1 MAIAKSPSRTAP
13 IRILTAVPV
22 CDGHDSAVTTINI
35 ELARHGIE
43 VIYLGYHQSVGA
55 IVRAAIQE
63 DANVVGLSSYN
74 GGHIVFFK
82 EVADQLKR
90 SGNGDIP
97 VFGGGGGTITKADER
112 VMKRQG
118 TDRIFF
124 AGTPLAD
131 IMAIIQ
137 RDYARITKPNAKF
150 KGDRALA
157 RAITLA
163 ESAAFGE
170 TQGGARTMGGLSLK
184 RSAKSRRAPAKTAF
198 VVGVAGPGGAGK
210 STLIDE
216 LTSRFLNHVPH
227 GRIALLANDPSH
239 PDSGGAILGD
249 RVSAIYAQD
258 DRVFF
263 RSLATRGSLTGL
275 SAAAPAAIDILKQSG
290 EFDLILVES
299 VGVGQ
304 ESDPFRVFGKEQ
316 KLVDATLFVLAPH
329 YGGLIQLQKIALLNG
344 ADLVALNKCDHP
356 MAHTA
361 KAEIQARLHQNA
373 KDQTLHPTTAAKHFD
388 PGVDAL
394 FAAIAELAG
403 LKVGTVIPDRP
414 DYDTGGERPC
424 HLEIEGGPDLRAG
437 RVESPTTKKHQK
449 GGAVIPNR
457 PSRAPKRTSSAPL
470 IKSRSRLT
478 PSRAKKGGRS

>member
-1 MAIAKSPSRTAP
+1 MAAAKTPRPRAP
-13 IRILTAVPV
+13 LRILTAVPV

-43 VIYLGYHQSVGA
+43 VIYLGYHQSAAA

-63 DANVVGLSSYN
+63 DVNVVGLSSYN

-82 EVADQLKR
+82 EVVDQLKK

-97 VFGGGGGTITKADER
+97 VFGGGGGTITHADER

-118 TDRIFF
+118 TDRIYF

-131 IMAIIQ
+131 MMAEIK
-137 RDYARITKPNAKF
+137 RDFARAAKPNAKF
-150 KGDRALA
+150 KGDRVLA
-157 RAITLA
+157 RAITVA
-163 ESAAFGE
+163 ENDAFE
-170 TQGGARTMGGLSLK
+170 GGVRVPRGLSK
-184 RSAKSRRAPAKTAF
+184 PARSAGSTRKSF

-216 LTSRFLNHVPH
+216 LTSRFLRSCPG

-239 PDSGGAILGD
+239 PDSQGAILGD

-275 SAAAPAAIDILKQSG
+275 STAAPAAIDILKASG

-304 ESDPFRVFGKEQ
+304 ESDPFGIFGGR
-316 KLVDATLFVLAPH
+316 KLVDATLFVLAPY

-361 KAEIQARLHQNA
+361 KAEIQARLNQNG
-373 KDQTLHPTTAAKHFD
+373 KGQKLHATTAAKHFD

-394 FAAIAELAG
+394 FLAIAKLGNLPVSA
-403 LKVGTVIPDRP
+403 
-414 DYDTGGERPC
+414 GGEKAC
-424 HLEIEGGPDLRAG
+424 QME
-437 RVESPTTKKHQK
+437 V
-449 GGAVIPNR
+449 
-457 PSRAPKRTSSAPL
+457 SS
-470 IKSRSRLT
+470 
-478 PSRAKKGGRS
+478 

>member
-1 MAIAKSPSRTAP
+1 MAAASSPRPAAP
-13 IRILTAVPV
+13 LRILTAVPV

-35 ELARHGIE
+35 ELARHGLE
-43 VIYLGYHQSVGA
+43 VIYLGYHQSAAA

-63 DANVVGLSSYN
+63 DVNVVGLSSYN

-82 EVADQLKR
+82 EVADQLKQ

-97 VFGGGGGTITKADER
+97 VFGGGGGTITQADER

-118 TDRIFF
+118 TDRIYF
-124 AGTPLAD
+124 AGTPLDAMMVE
-131 IMAIIQ
+131 IK
-137 RDYARITKPNAKF
+137 RDYARIAKPNKKF

-163 ESAAFGE
+163 ESGAPRASHL
-170 TQGGARTMGGLSLK
+170 TPPTSNGARR
-184 RSAKSRRAPAKTAF
+184 RSF

-216 LTSRFLNHVPH
+216 LTSRFLRSNPT

-263 RSLATRGSLTGL
+263 RSLATRGNLTGL
-275 SAAAPAAIDILKQSG
+275 SAAAPAAIDILKNSG
-290 EFDLILVES
+290 EFDLIFVES

-304 ESDPFRVFGKEQ
+304 ESDPFRIFGKGP
-316 KLVDATLFVLAPH
+316 KLVDATLFVLAPY

-361 KAEIQARLHQNA
+361 KAEIQARLDQNHR
-373 KDQTLHPTTAAKHFD
+373 DQKLHATTAAKHFD

-394 FAAIAELAG
+394 YAAIAG
-403 LKVGTVIPDRP
+403 LGGLDVAR
-414 DYDTGGERPC
+414 GGEKAC
-424 HLEIEGGPDLRAG
+424 QLE
-437 RVESPTTKKHQK
+437 V
-449 GGAVIPNR
+449 
-457 PSRAPKRTSSAPL
+457 SS
-470 IKSRSRLT
+470 
-478 PSRAKKGGRS
+478 

>member
-1 MAIAKSPSRTAP
+1 MAAAHPRRPTTP
-13 IRILTAVPV
+13 LRILTAVPI

-43 VIYLGYHQSVGA
+43 VIYLGYHQAASA

-82 EVADQLKR
+82 EVIDQLKLK
-90 SGNGDIP
+90 GNGDIP
-97 VFGGGGGTITKADER
+97 VFGGGGGTITQADER

-124 AGTPLAD
+124 AGTPLDD
-131 IMAIIQ
+131 IMALIQ
-137 RDYARITKPNAKF
+137 REYTRVAKPNAKF

-157 RAITLA
+157 RAITIA
-163 ESAAFGE
+163 ESDAFIV
-170 TQGGARTMGGLSLK
+170 GGASRPDS
-184 RSAKSRRAPAKTAF
+184 KSSGRKAPPTVKTALAPPKRRSREGGF
-198 VVGVAGPGGAGK
+198 VLGVAGPGGAGK

-216 LTSRFLNHVPH
+216 LTSRFLRHAPT
-227 GRIALLANDPSH
+227 GRIAILANDPSH

-249 RVSAIYAQD
+249 RVSAIYSQD

-275 SAAAPAAIDILKQSG
+275 SAAAPAAIDILKNSG

-304 ESDPFRVFGKEQ
+304 ESDPFRIYGKGP
-316 KLVDATLFVLAPH
+316 KLVDATLFVLAPY

-361 KAEIQARLHQNA
+361 KAEIQARLDQNH
-373 KDQTLHPTTAAKHFD
+373 KGQTLHPTTAAKHFD

-394 FAAIAELAG
+394 FAAIQALS
-403 LKVGTVIPDRP
+403 VGAVAPN
-414 DYDTGGERPC
+414 
-424 HLEIEGGPDLRAG
+424 GPDA
-437 RVESPTTKKHQK
+437 
-449 GGAVIPNR
+449 
-457 PSRAPKRTSSAPL
+457 
-470 IKSRSRLT
+470 
-478 PSRAKKGGRS
+478 

>member
-1 MAIAKSPSRTAP
+1 MAAAKSPRTAVP
-13 IRILTAVPV
+13 LRILTAVPV

-43 VIYLGYHQSVGA
+43 VIYLGYHQSASA

-63 DANVVGLSSYN
+63 DVNVVGLSSYN

-82 EVADQLKR
+82 EVAGQLRK

-97 VFGGGGGTITKADER
+97 VFGGGGGTITHADAR
-112 VMKRQG
+112 VMQRQG
-118 TDRIFF
+118 TDRIYF
-124 AGTPLAD
+124 AGTPLD
-131 IMAIIQ
+131 QMMAEIK
-137 RDYARITKPNAKF
+137 RDYARTAKPNARF

-157 RAITLA
+157 RAITIA
-163 ESAAFGE
+163 ENESLE
-170 TQGGARTMGGLSLK
+170 AR
-184 RSAKSRRAPAKTAF
+184 RPRRAAPAGEVARAPRKSF

-216 LTSRFLNHVPH
+216 LTSRFLRSNPT

-275 SAAAPAAIDILKQSG
+275 SAAAPAAIDILRHSG

-304 ESDPFRVFGKEQ
+304 ESDPFRIFGAGPR
-316 KLVDATLFVLAPH
+316 LVDATLFVLAPY

-361 KAEIQARLHQNA
+361 RAEIQARLNQNG
-373 KDQTLHPTTAAKHFD
+373 KGQTLHATTAAKHFD
-388 PGVDAL
+388 PGVDTL
-394 FAAIAELAG
+394 FAAIAQLG
-403 LKVGTVIPDRP
+403 DLPLS
-414 DYDTGGERPC
+414 TGGEKAC
-424 HLEIEGGPDLRAG
+424 HLE
-437 RVESPTTKKHQK
+437 V
-449 GGAVIPNR
+449 
-457 PSRAPKRTSSAPL
+457 SS
-470 IKSRSRLT
+470 
-478 PSRAKKGGRS
+478 

>member
-1 MAIAKSPSRTAP
+1 MAAAHPRRPSAP
-13 IRILTAVPV
+13 LRILTAVPI

-43 VIYLGYHQSVGA
+43 VIYLGYHQSAAA

-63 DANVVGLSSYN
+63 DVNVVGLSSYN

-82 EVADQLKR
+82 AVIDQLKLKG
-90 SGNGDIP
+90 SGDIP
-97 VFGGGGGTITKADER
+97 VFGGGGGTITPADER

-124 AGTPLAD
+124 AGTPLDD
-131 IMAIIQ
+131 IMALIQ
-137 RDYARITKPNAKF
+137 RDYVRVAKPNARF

-163 ESAAFGE
+163 ESVAPRSPLPAPRSKN
-170 TQGGARTMGGLSLK
+170 GAQR
-184 RSAKSRRAPAKTAF
+184 RSY
-198 VVGVAGPGGAGK
+198 VLGVAGPGGAGK

-216 LTSRFLNHVPH
+216 LTSRFLRHAPT
-227 GRIALLANDPSH
+227 GRIAILANDPSH

-249 RVSAIYAQD
+249 RVSAIYSQD

-275 SAAAPAAIDILKQSG
+275 SAAAPAAIDILKNSG

-304 ESDPFRVFGKEQ
+304 ESDPFRIFGQ
-316 KLVDATLFVLAPH
+316 GPKLVDATLFVLAPY

-356 MAHTA
+356 MALTA
-361 KAEIQARLHQNA
+361 KAEIQARLDQNG
-373 KDQTLHPTTAAKHFD
+373 KGQTLHPTTAAKHFD

-394 FAAIAELAG
+394 FAAIQRLA
-403 LKVGTVIPDRP
+403 V
-414 DYDTGGERPC
+414 
-424 HLEIEGGPDLRAG
+424 
-437 RVESPTTKKHQK
+437 
-449 GGAVIPNR
+449 GAVAPNG
-457 PSRAPKRTSSAPL
+457 PGA
-470 IKSRSRLT
+470 
-478 PSRAKKGGRS
+478 

>member
-1 MAIAKSPSRTAP
+1 MPAVRSHAHARPL
-13 IRILTAVPV
+13 RILTAVPI

-43 VIYLGYHQSVGA
+43 VIYLGYHQSASA

-63 DANVVGLSSYN
+63 DVNVVGLSSYN

-82 EVADQLKR
+82 EVADQLKKLG
-90 SGNGDIP
+90 SGDIP
-97 VFGGGGGTITKADER
+97 VFGGGGGTITQADER
-112 VMKRQG
+112 LMQRQG

-124 AGTPLAD
+124 AGTPLDD
-131 IMAIIQ
+131 IMAVIK
-137 RDYARITKPNAKF
+137 RDYARDAKPNARF

-163 ESAAFGE
+163 EEAA
-170 TQGGARTMGGLSLK
+170 TGGARAPRGLAK
-184 RSAKSRRAPAKTAF
+184 PARSAGSTKKSF

-216 LTSRFLNHVPH
+216 LTSRFLRRNPA
-227 GRIALLANDPSH
+227 GRIAILANDPSH
-239 PDSGGAILGD
+239 PDSNGAILGD
-249 RVSAIYAQD
+249 RVSAIYSQD

-263 RSLATRGSLTGL
+263 RSLATRGNLTGL
-275 SAAAPAAIDILKQSG
+275 SAAAPAAIDILKKSG

-304 ESDPFRVFGKEQ
+304 ESDPFRNYGKGP

-329 YGGLIQLQKIALLNG
+329 YGGRIQLQKIALLTG

-361 KAEIQARLHQNA
+361 RAEIQARLDQNG
-373 KDQTLHPTTAAKHFD
+373 KNQKLHATTAAKHFD

-394 FAAIAELAG
+394 FDALARLG
-403 LKVGTVIPDRP
+403 DLPVS
-414 DYDTGGERPC
+414 TGGEKAC
-424 HLEIEGGPDLRAG
+424 QLE
-437 RVESPTTKKHQK
+437 V
-449 GGAVIPNR
+449 
-457 PSRAPKRTSSAPL
+457 SS
-470 IKSRSRLT
+470 
-478 PSRAKKGGRS
+478 

>member
-1 MAIAKSPSRTAP
+1 MVVAKTPRPTVP
-13 IRILTAVPV
+13 LRILTAVPV

-43 VIYLGYHQSVGA
+43 VIYLGYHQSVAA
-55 IVRAAIQE
+55 IARAAVQE
-63 DANVVGLSSYN
+63 DVNVVGLSSYN
-74 GGHIVFFK
+74 GGHIVFFR
-82 EVADQLKR
+82 EVVEALRR

-97 VFGGGGGTITKADER
+97 VFGGGGGTITPADER
-112 VMKRQG
+112 VMHRQG

-124 AGTPLAD
+124 AGTPLAE
-131 IMAIIQ
+131 IMSVIH
-137 RDYARITKPNAKF
+137 RDYARLPKGASRP

-157 RAITLA
+157 RALTLA
-163 ESAAFGE
+163 ERGAKVPATRRTGSA
-170 TQGGARTMGGLSLK
+170 
-184 RSAKSRRAPAKTAF
+184 RSF
-198 VVGVAGPGGAGK
+198 VLGVAGPGGAGK

-216 LTSRFLNHVPH
+216 LTSRFLRSQPS
-227 GRIALLANDPSH
+227 GRIAILANDPSH

-275 SAAAPAAIDILKQSG
+275 SAAAPAAIEILRQSG

-304 ESDPFRVFGKEQ
+304 ESDPFRVFGRGP
-316 KLVDATLFVLAPH
+316 KLVDATLFVLAPY

-361 KAEIQARLHQNA
+361 RAEIQARLNQNGRG
-373 KDQTLHPTTAAKHFD
+373 QVLHPTTAAKHFD

-394 FAAIAELAG
+394 FSALAG
-403 LKVGTVIPDRP
+403 LAGLEPA
-414 DYDTGGERPC
+414 GG
-424 HLEIEGGPDLRAG
+424 
-437 RVESPTTKKHQK
+437 
-449 GGAVIPNR
+449 
-457 PSRAPKRTSSAPL
+457 
-470 IKSRSRLT
+470 
-478 PSRAKKGGRS
+478 

>member
-1 MAIAKSPSRTAP
+1 MAAAKIPRPGAP
-13 IRILTAVPV
+13 LRILTAVPV

-43 VIYLGYHQSVGA
+43 VIYLGYHQSASA

-82 EVADQLKR
+82 EVVDQLRK

-97 VFGGGGGTITKADER
+97 VFGGGGGTITHADAR

-118 TDRIFF
+118 TDRIYF

-131 IMAIIQ
+131 MMAEIK
-137 RDYARITKPNAKF
+137 RDYARAAKPNTKF

-157 RAITLA
+157 RAITIA
-163 ESAAFGE
+163 ESGSTRYPLPA
-170 TQGGARTMGGLSLK
+170 TRYSRGAKPG
-184 RSAKSRRAPAKTAF
+184 AY

-216 LTSRFLNHVPH
+216 LTSRFLKNCPG

-239 PDSGGAILGD
+239 PDSHGAILGD

-263 RSLATRGSLTGL
+263 RSMATRGSLTGL
-275 SAAAPAAIDILKQSG
+275 SAAAPAAIDILKASG
-290 EFDLILVES
+290 QFDLILVES

-304 ESDPFRVFGKEQ
+304 ESDPFGIFGGK

-361 KAEIQARLHQNA
+361 KAEIQARLNQNG
-373 KDQTLHPTTAAKHFD
+373 KGQQLHATTAAKHFD

-394 FAAIAELAG
+394 FAAIAKLGG
-403 LKVGTVIPDRP
+403 L
-414 DYDTGGERPC
+414 DTARGGEKAC
-424 HLEIEGGPDLRAG
+424 WMASPDA
-437 RVESPTTKKHQK
+437 
-449 GGAVIPNR
+449 
-457 PSRAPKRTSSAPL
+457 
-470 IKSRSRLT
+470 
-478 PSRAKKGGRS
+478 

>member
-1 MAIAKSPSRTAP
+1 MAVAHPRRPTAP
-13 IRILTAVPV
+13 LRILTAVPI

-43 VIYLGYHQSVGA
+43 VIYLGYHQSASA

-63 DANVVGLSSYN
+63 DVNVLGLSSYN
-74 GGHIVFFK
+74 GGHLVFFK
-82 EVADQLKR
+82 EVIDQLKKKG
-90 SGNGDIP
+90 SGDIP
-97 VFGGGGGTITKADER
+97 VFGGGGGTITHADAR

-124 AGTPLAD
+124 AGTPLDD
-131 IMAIIQ
+131 IMALIK
-137 RDYARITKPNAKF
+137 REYARRAKPNAKI

-157 RAITLA
+157 RANTLA
-163 ESAAFGE
+163 EGGTRPPDAF
-170 TQGGARTMGGLSLK
+170 A
-184 RSAKSRRAPAKTAF
+184 RSASRTPRSTKKSF
-198 VVGVAGPGGAGK
+198 VLGVAGPGGAGK

-216 LTSRFLNHVPH
+216 LTSRFLRHSPT
-227 GRIALLANDPSH
+227 GRIAILANDPSH

-249 RVSAIYAQD
+249 RVSAIYSQD

-275 SAAAPAAIDILKQSG
+275 SAAAPAAIDILRQSG

-304 ESDPFRVFGKEQ
+304 ESDPFRIYGKGP
-316 KLVDATLFVLAPH
+316 KLVDATLFVLAPY

-361 KAEIQARLHQNA
+361 KAEIQARLDQNG

-388 PGVDAL
+388 PGVDEL
-394 FAAIAELAG
+394 FAAIQRLSGRAAA
-403 LKVGTVIPDRP
+403 PN
-414 DYDTGGERPC
+414 
-424 HLEIEGGPDLRAG
+424 GPG
-437 RVESPTTKKHQK
+437 V
-449 GGAVIPNR
+449 
-457 PSRAPKRTSSAPL
+457 
-470 IKSRSRLT
+470 
-478 PSRAKKGGRS
+478 

>member
-1 MAIAKSPSRTAP
+1 MAAAKTPRSAAP
-13 IRILTAVPV
+13 LRILTAVPV

-43 VIYLGYHQSVGA
+43 VIYLGYHQSAAA

-63 DANVVGLSSYN
+63 DVNVVGLSSYN

-82 EVADQLKR
+82 EVADQLKQ

-97 VFGGGGGTITKADER
+97 VFGGGGGTITHADER

-118 TDRIFF
+118 TDRIYF
-124 AGTPLAD
+124 AGTPLETM
-131 IMAIIQ
+131 MAEIK
-137 RDYARITKPNAKF
+137 REYARAAKPNAKF
-150 KGDRALA
+150 RGDRALA
-157 RAITLA
+157 RAITIA
-163 ESAAFGE
+163 ESEIA
-170 TQGGARTMGGLSLK
+170 GGVSRPDSKSSGRKAPPTAK
-184 RSAKSRRAPAKTAF
+184 PAKSF

-216 LTSRFLNHVPH
+216 LTSRFLRARPT

-258 DRVFF
+258 DRVYF

-275 SAAAPAAIDILKQSG
+275 SAAAPAAIEILKASG

-304 ESDPFRVFGKEQ
+304 ESDPFRIFGGGP
-316 KLVDATLFVLAPH
+316 KLVDATLFVLAPY

-361 KAEIQARLHQNA
+361 KAEIQGRLNQNG
-373 KDQTLHPTTAAKHFD
+373 KGQTLQTTTAAKHFD

-394 FAAIAELAG
+394 FAAIARLGGLDLA
-403 LKVGTVIPDRP
+403 K
-414 DYDTGGERPC
+414 GGEKAC
-424 HLEIEGGPDLRAG
+424 QME
-437 RVESPTTKKHQK
+437 VPT
-449 GGAVIPNR
+449 
-457 PSRAPKRTSSAPL
+457 
-470 IKSRSRLT
+470 
-478 PSRAKKGGRS
+478 

>member
-1 MAIAKSPSRTAP
+1 MAAASIPRPAAP
-13 IRILTAVPV
+13 LRILTAVPV

-43 VIYLGYHQSVGA
+43 VIYLGYHQSAAA

-63 DANVVGLSSYN
+63 DVNVVGLSSYN

-82 EVADQLKR
+82 EVADQLRK

-112 VMKRQG
+112 VMQRQG
-118 TDRIFF
+118 TDRIYF
-124 AGTPLAD
+124 AGTPLARM
-131 IMAIIQ
+131 MAEIK
-137 RDYARITKPNAKF
+137 RDYARAAKPNKKF
-150 KGDRALA
+150 QGDRTLA
-157 RAITLA
+157 RAISIA
-163 ESAAFGE
+163 ECRAGSPNPATNLLPRPKKAGFGDPAL
-170 TQGGARTMGGLSLK
+170 QKNKAR
-184 RSAKSRRAPAKTAF
+184 PF
-198 VVGVAGPGGAGK
+198 IVGVAGPGGAGK

-216 LTSRFLNHVPH
+216 LTSRFLRSNPT

-275 SAAAPAAIDILKQSG
+275 SAAAPAAIDILKDSG
-290 EFDLILVES
+290 EFDLIFVES

-304 ESDPFRVFGKEQ
+304 ESDPFRIFGQ
-316 KLVDATLFVLAPH
+316 GPKLVDATLFVLAPY

-344 ADLVALNKCDHP
+344 ADLVAVNKCDHP

-361 KAEIQARLHQNA
+361 KAEIQARLDQNGREQ
-373 KDQTLHPTTAAKHFD
+373 KLHATTAAKHFD

-394 FAAIAELAG
+394 YAAIARLGGLAEA
-403 LKVGTVIPDRP
+403 P
-414 DYDTGGERPC
+414 GGEKPC
-424 HLEIEGGPDLRAG
+424 QME
-437 RVESPTTKKHQK
+437 V
-449 GGAVIPNR
+449 
-457 PSRAPKRTSSAPL
+457 SS
-470 IKSRSRLT
+470 
-478 PSRAKKGGRS
+478 

>member
-1 MAIAKSPSRTAP
+1 MAAAHSPRNAAP
-13 IRILTAVPV
+13 LRILTAVPV

-43 VIYLGYHQSVGA
+43 VIYLGYHQSASA

-63 DANVVGLSSYN
+63 DVNVVGLSSYN

-82 EVADQLKR
+82 EVCDQLRK
-90 SGNGDIP
+90 SGNADIP
-97 VFGGGGGTITKADER
+97 VFGGGGGTITHADER

-118 TDRIFF
+118 TDRIYF
-124 AGTPLAD
+124 AGTPLDAM
-131 IMAIIQ
+131 MAEIK
-137 RDYARITKPNAKF
+137 RDYARAAKMNRKF

-157 RAITLA
+157 RAITIA
-163 ESAAFGE
+163 EENVTGGTRPPDAFKKSASG
-170 TQGGARTMGGLSLK
+170 TP
-184 RSAKSRRAPAKTAF
+184 RSTKKKPF

-216 LTSRFLNHVPH
+216 LTSRFLRNNPT

-290 EFDLILVES
+290 EFDLIFVES

-304 ESDPFRVFGKEQ
+304 ESDPFRIFGQ
-316 KLVDATLFVLAPH
+316 GPKLVDATLFVLAPY

-361 KAEIQARLHQNA
+361 KAEIQARLDQNG
-373 KDQTLHPTTAAKHFD
+373 KDQVLHPTTAAKHYD
-388 PGVDAL
+388 PGVDTL
-394 FAAIAELAG
+394 YAAIARLGG
-403 LKVGTVIPDRP
+403 LDVVR
-414 DYDTGGERPC
+414 GGEAAC
-424 HLEIEGGPDLRAG
+424 QLKL
-437 RVESPTTKKHQK
+437 S
-449 GGAVIPNR
+449 
-457 PSRAPKRTSSAPL
+457 
-470 IKSRSRLT
+470 
-478 PSRAKKGGRS
+478 

>member
-1 MAIAKSPSRTAP
+1 MAAAQPLRSSPP
-13 IRILTAVPV
+13 LRIVTAVPI

-43 VIYLGYHQSVGA
+43 VIYLGYHQAASA

-63 DANVVGLSSYN
+63 DANVVGISSYN

-82 EVADQLKR
+82 EVVDQLKK

-97 VFGGGGGTITKADER
+97 VFGGGGGTITKGDER
-112 VMKRQG
+112 LMKRQG

-124 AGTPLAD
+124 AGTPLDD
-131 IMAIIQ
+131 IMNLIK
-137 RDYARITKPNAKF
+137 REYARDAKLNPKF
-150 KGDRALA
+150 KGDRVLA

-163 ESAAFGE
+163 EAEAYV
-170 TQGGARTMGGLSLK
+170 GGALRPD
-184 RSAKSRRAPAKTAF
+184 ANKSRGKPAPPSPKTKPKPAF
-198 VVGVAGPGGAGK
+198 ILGVAGPGGAGK

-216 LTSRFLNHVPH
+216 LTSRFLRQNPT
-227 GRIALLANDPSH
+227 GRIAILANDPSH

-275 SAAAPAAIDILKQSG
+275 SASAPAAIEILKKSG

-304 ESDPFRVFGKEQ
+304 ESDPFGLFGKAK
-316 KLVDATLFVLAPH
+316 KLTDAVLFVLAPY

-361 KAEIQARLHQNA
+361 RAEIQARLDQNG
-373 KDQTLHPTTAAKHFD
+373 KGQTLYPTTAAKHFD
-388 PGVDAL
+388 PGIDHL
-394 FAAIAELAG
+394 FAAIAALA
-403 LKVGTVIPDRP
+403 
-414 DYDTGGERPC
+414 
-424 HLEIEGGPDLRAG
+424 
-437 RVESPTTKKHQK
+437 
-449 GGAVIPNR
+449 
-457 PSRAPKRTSSAPL
+457 
-470 IKSRSRLT
+470 
-478 PSRAKKGGRS
+478 AKKS

>member
-1 MAIAKSPSRTAP
+1 MAAAHSPRNAAP
-13 IRILTAVPV
+13 LRILTAVPV

-35 ELARHGIE
+35 ELARHGLE
-43 VIYLGYHQSVGA
+43 VIYLGYHQSAAA

-63 DANVVGLSSYN
+63 DVNVVGLSSYN

-82 EVADQLKR
+82 EVADQLRK

-97 VFGGGGGTITKADER
+97 LFGGGGGTITPADER

-118 TDRIFF
+118 TDRIYF
-124 AGTPLAD
+124 AGTPLDAM
-131 IMAIIQ
+131 MAGIK
-137 RDYARITKPNAKF
+137 RDYARVAKPNRKF
-150 KGDRALA
+150 QGDRALA
-157 RAITLA
+157 RTITLA
-163 ESAAFGE
+163 ESAIPRSSLSAPRF
-170 TQGGARTMGGLSLK
+170 TDGA
-184 RSAKSRRAPAKTAF
+184 SRRSY

-216 LTSRFLNHVPH
+216 LTSRFLRSNPT

-249 RVSAIYAQD
+249 RVSALYAQD

-275 SAAAPAAIDILKQSG
+275 SAAAPAAIDILKNSG
-290 EFDLILVES
+290 EFDLIFVES

-304 ESDPFRVFGKEQ
+304 ESDPFRVFGKGP

-361 KAEIQARLHQNA
+361 KAEIQARLDQNGREQ
-373 KDQTLHPTTAAKHFD
+373 KLHATTAAKHID
-388 PGVDAL
+388 AGVDAL
-394 FAAIAELAG
+394 YEAIHRLSA
-403 LKVGTVIPDRP
+403 
-414 DYDTGGERPC
+414 
-424 HLEIEGGPDLRAG
+424 
-437 RVESPTTKKHQK
+437 
-449 GGAVIPNR
+449 GAVAPNG
-457 PSRAPKRTSSAPL
+457 PGGCGQPP
-470 IKSRSRLT
+470 RSI
-478 PSRAKKGGRS
+478 

>member
-1 MAIAKSPSRTAP
+1 MAAAKSPRPGAP
-13 IRILTAVPV
+13 LRILTAVPV

-35 ELARHGIE
+35 ELARHGLE
-43 VIYLGYHQSVGA
+43 VIYLGYHQSASA

-63 DANVVGLSSYN
+63 DVNVVGLSSYN

-82 EVADQLKR
+82 EVADQLRK
-90 SGNGDIP
+90 SGNRDIP
-97 VFGGGGGTITKADER
+97 VFGGGGGTITHADAR
-112 VMKRQG
+112 VMQRQG
-118 TDRIFF
+118 TDRIYF
-124 AGTPLAD
+124 AGTPLD
-131 IMAIIQ
+131 KMMAEIK
-137 RDYARITKPNAKF
+137 RDYARAAKPNAKF

-157 RAITLA
+157 RAITIA
-163 ESAAFGE
+163 ESNPARYSLPA
-170 TQGGARTMGGLSLK
+170 TRYSNGAK
-184 RSAKSRRAPAKTAF
+184 RRSY

-216 LTSRFLNHVPH
+216 LTSRFLRANPT

-275 SAAAPAAIDILKQSG
+275 SAAAPAAIDILKASG

-304 ESDPFRVFGKEQ
+304 ESDPFRIFGQ
-316 KLVDATLFVLAPH
+316 GPKLVDATLFVLAPY

-344 ADLVALNKCDHP
+344 ADFVALNKCDHP

-361 KAEIQARLHQNA
+361 KAEIQARLNQNG
-373 KDQTLHPTTAAKHFD
+373 KGQQLHATTAAKHFD

-394 FAAIAELAG
+394 FAAIAKLGG
-403 LKVGTVIPDRP
+403 L
-414 DYDTGGERPC
+414 
-424 HLEIEGGPDLRAG
+424 DL
-437 RVESPTTKKHQK
+437 
-449 GGAVIPNR
+449 
-457 PSRAPKRTSSAPL
+457 
-470 IKSRSRLT
+470 
-478 PSRAKKGGRS
+478 KKGGEKACQMQIT

>member
-1 MAIAKSPSRTAP
+1 MASAKSPAP
-13 IRILTAVPV
+13 LRILTAVPV

-35 ELARHGIE
+35 ELARHGLE
-43 VIYLGYHQSVGA
+43 VIYLGYHQSVAA

-63 DANVVGLSSYN
+63 DVNVVGLSSYN

-82 EVADQLKR
+82 EVVDQLRKSR
-90 SGNGDIP
+90 NGDIP
-97 VFGGGGGTITKADER
+97 VFGGGGGTITSADAR

-118 TDRIFF
+118 TDRIYF
-124 AGTPLAD
+124 AGTPLD
-131 IMAIIQ
+131 KMMAEIK
-137 RDYARITKPNAKF
+137 RDYARAAKPNAKF

-157 RAITLA
+157 RAITIA
-163 ESAAFGE
+163 EGGVRPPDGLLKSAS
-170 TQGGARTMGGLSLK
+170 RTP
-184 RSAKSRRAPAKTAF
+184 RSTKKSF

-216 LTSRFLNHVPH
+216 LTSRFLRANPT

-275 SAAAPAAIDILKQSG
+275 SAAAPAAIDILKASG
-290 EFDLILVES
+290 EFDLIFVES

-304 ESDPFRVFGKEQ
+304 ESDPFRIFGKGPP
-316 KLVDATLFVLAPH
+316 LVDATLFVLAPH

-361 KAEIQARLHQNA
+361 KAEIQARLNQNS
-373 KDQTLHPTTAAKHFD
+373 KGQVLHTTTAAKHFD

-394 FAAIAELAG
+394 FAAIADLAQ
-403 LKVGTVIPDRP
+403 VGRVIPDELRLTGTVRP
-414 DYDTGGERPC
+414 
-424 HLEIEGGPDLRAG
+424 
-437 RVESPTTKKHQK
+437 TKN
-449 GGAVIPNR
+449 GGAQ
-457 PSRAPKRTSSAPL
+457 
-470 IKSRSRLT
+470 
-478 PSRAKKGGRS
+478 